1 MRFPLQQSRRR
12 CVYRRRGKCV
22 IGNGCQLRHRRDNGR
37 GTIKTSR
44 CYLPPRRPRDF
55 NNIPPDLSRL
65 RYPLPFQFRLFFGWK
80 FLLIEDRRHL
90 AFIIFGKE
98 IHKCLSQMFEIN
110 FRDFGIEHELYLHN
124 DSLDQW
130 KKKKHRNKNR
140 IKLVPP
146 RIFIKD

>member
-44 CYLPPRRPRDF
+44 RYLPPRRPRDF

-98 IHKCLSQMFEIN
+98 IHRCYHRCSKLTFEIL
-110 FRDFGIEHELYLHN
+110 ELNTSNYIFIMIN
-124 DSLDQW
+124 YW